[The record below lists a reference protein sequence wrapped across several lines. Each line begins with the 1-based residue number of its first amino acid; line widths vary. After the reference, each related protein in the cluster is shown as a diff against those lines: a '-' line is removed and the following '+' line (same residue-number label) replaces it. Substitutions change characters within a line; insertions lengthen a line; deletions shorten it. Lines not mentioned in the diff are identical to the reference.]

1 MTEVVD
7 FVSSFSAVGVVNV
20 GRLVPVELFVVG
32 ANVVIATVV
41 FVSLVVVG
49 VAEELVIV
57 LVVPVDFSV
66 DVVSSVA
73 VVVPRYTVVVS
84 LFIAVVGV
92 ANVVELVAVESDVN
106 DAVVV
111 IATVAVA
118 SLVVVDIAELLMVL
132 IVTIAFSADVESS
145 VAIVLSVVF
154 PKNIVVFSLFTTA
167 VGVGNMV
174 KLVLVEL
181 LVICVSGVIAIVVA
195 ALAVAVDVEGELVI
209 VSVFPVAV
217 CLKNVRST
225 VVVVVSVVVAGVFV
239 SASIRTAVGAVNVVV
254 LIAVEFVVGGAAAV
268 IRRVVVASVAFVDV
282 EAELVIVSVV
292 PVVACVDGV
301 RGVAVIV

>member
-1 MTEVVD
+1 
-7 FVSSFSAVGVVNV
+7 
-20 GRLVPVELFVVG
+20 
-32 ANVVIATVV
+32 
-41 FVSLVVVG
+41 
-49 VAEELVIV
+49 
-57 LVVPVDFSV
+57 
-66 DVVSSVA
+66 
-73 VVVPRYTVVVS
+73 
-84 LFIAVVGV
+84 
-92 ANVVELVAVESDVN
+92 
-106 DAVVV
+106 
-111 IATVAVA
+111 
-118 SLVVVDIAELLMVL
+118 
-132 IVTIAFSADVESS
+132 
-145 VAIVLSVVF
+145 
-154 PKNIVVFSLFTTA
+154 
-167 VGVGNMV
+167 MV

-181 LVICVSGVIAIVVA
+181 LVICVSGVIAIVVV

-209 VSVFPVAV
+209 VSVLPVAV

-268 IRRVVVASVAFVDV
+268 FRRVVVASVAFVDV